1 MPQSRPAAPLPLD
14 HQPGAVI
21 RAARLDQGLTLAAL
35 GTLCGLSGS
44 QVSRYERG
52 KSHPDVATL
61 RRFAAALDIPL
72 LRLGLA
78 NADPVMAVR
87 ELRPG
92 FTLRARDTAEDGDRV
107 RRREM
112 LGLSALAGVSIA
124 TPAKAESADGIP
136 HSLERVLLH
145 SSGEPLPLARLHTA
159 LHRAR
164 TDYEACRY
172 AEVAED
178 LSDLIGSAHAAVADG
193 SGGDRDAASL
203 VLADAYIL
211 MSDLATKANQGH
223 VAWVSADR
231 ALQITR
237 GSSDPIATAGAARA
251 VAIAMRRAGRHD
263 SAVDLLTR
271 TAGDIT
277 EYAPGRAATT
287 GALLCSASYAA
298 AQSGDRDRAVD
309 LLAEAG
315 RLATG
320 GGPGRLTSDEVLVY
334 AISVHNA
341 LGEPS
346 AALAAAR
353 RVRPQGL
360 PTAERFARY
369 AVDTARAWAA
379 HGDLD
384 RACGAL
390 RVAGQRSPEE
400 LRRPSVAALIADL
413 RNRPTP
419 PRGIGGLVTRAGL
432 RG

>member
-1 MPQSRPAAPLPLD
+1 MPQSRRAAPLPLD
-14 HQPGAVI
+14 RQPGAVI
-21 RAARLDQGLTLAAL
+21 RAARLDQGLTLADVGAR
-35 GTLCGLSGS
+35 CGLSGS

-52 KSHPDVATL
+52 KSHPDVPTL

-72 LRLGLA
+72 HHLGLA
-78 NADPVMAVR
+78 GEAHPVMAVR

-124 TPAKAESADGIP
+124 TPAQAAESADGIAQG
-136 HSLERVLLH
+136 LERMLLR
-145 SSGEPLPLARLHTA
+145 SDGEPLPLARLRA
-159 LHRAR
+159 LLHRAR
-164 TDYEACRY
+164 TDFGACRY
-172 AEVAED
+172 AELAGGLAE
-178 LSDLIGSAHAAVADG
+178 LIGSAHATVAET
-193 SGGDRDAASL
+193 GGTNRDAASL

-211 MSDLATKANQGH
+211 MSDLATKADQGH

-263 SAVDLLTR
+263 SAVDLLTT
-271 TAGDIT
+271 TAADIT
-277 EYAPGRAATT
+277 EHAPGRAATT

-315 RLATG
+315 RHTTG
-320 GGPGRLTSDEVLVY
+320 TGTGPGRLTADEVLVY
-334 AISVHNA
+334 GISVHYA
-341 LGEPS
+341 LGEPG

-353 RVRPQGL
+353 RVRPQAL

-384 RACGAL
+384 RARRAL
-390 RVAGQRSPEE
+390 RVAGRQSPEE
-400 LRRPSVAALIADL
+400 LQRPSVAALVAYIAA
-413 RNRPTP
+413 R
-419 PRGIGGLVTRAGL
+419 
-432 RG
+432 